1 MILRKFLFFVCMLA
15 YFIGQCQISITS
27 KAIKDSITTRI
38 YSIQS
43 QIFKAVQSGTLP
55 TYDFDLNPLKP
66 GKMIP
71 EIEFSDETK
80 TDTNNVTE
88 KDFKGIRIKFSRQF
102 DYNTLSITQKIENI
116 YLDYKR
122 IYAGVEIKGPYFLF
136 STEDLSKVIPS
147 RDVQFLKLL
156 AAAYCQNPY
165 LFYRDTIICK
175 DGQQF
180 LGALLPNNVFSLQES
195 ETNYIKETLNGGFE
209 FVVELDSFFLNII
222 SDVIFKQYT
231 EQQYKKE
238 TISFYEDQHFKE
250 EITLTSYSYLFS
262 IKYGLTDEWLVKEE
276 KMGTLHYRDT
286 TVSISLIGYQINS
299 LEIYDEYCKIEFQL
313 INTLNEIKDRRI
325 KILNPQI
332 IIYYIRP
339 EDFKKFT
346 GNFQFDFI
354 SNLYSML

>member
-1 MILRKFLFFVCMLA
+1 M
-15 YFIGQCQISITS
+15 
-27 KAIKDSITTRI
+27 
-38 YSIQS
+38 
-43 QIFKAVQSGTLP
+43 
-55 TYDFDLNPLKP
+55 
-66 GKMIP
+66 
-71 EIEFSDETK
+71 
-80 TDTNNVTE
+80 
-88 KDFKGIRIKFSRQF
+88 
-102 DYNTLSITQKIENI
+102 
-116 YLDYKR
+116 DYKR

-209 FVVELDSFFLNII
+209 FVVDLDSFFLNII

-286 TVSISLIGYQINS
+286 IVSISLIGYQINS